1 MGNLSNRKKIEDL
14 IIKTVESLT
23 DKENGDMYR
32 KLFKNM
38 SDEKFSSFADRVSN
52 GSINLAII
60 QAPGKK
66 HSASVEKALK
76 TADSLDV
83 SILDNVVLEEPEGPI
98 VLNVETMFLRLP
110 VKRQVQILS
119 HKIGVPTHDKTID
132 ASTGQR
138 VNSSKGA
145 KITQPELQLLDALGA
160 DKILL
165 ETMKVRGG
173 DNGAYR
179 AYTSSLENFGSA
191 NLDNIDRFST
201 GVQSSATLEAIFNS
215 MMLDINLTKKTF

>member
-1 MGNLSNRKKIEDL
+1 MALPLTG
-14 IIKTVESLT
+14 IIKL
-23 DKENGDMYR
+23 
-32 KLFKNM
+32 
-38 SDEKFSSFADRVSN
+38 SD
-52 GSINLAII
+52 I
-60 QAPGKK
+60 QAEYGGP
-66 HSASVEKALK
+66 SPARLK
-76 TADSLDV
+76 DYY
-83 SILDNVVLEEPEGPI
+83 
-98 VLNVETMFLRLP
+98 LNGAYVKQNPQGTIPVAGQIRLRNFL
-110 VKRQVQILS
+110 
-119 HKIGVPTHDKTID
+119 GG
-132 ASTGQR
+132 A
-138 VNSSKGA
+138 KGT

-160 DKILL
+160 DKILV